1 MPSQNYNFGGN
12 APDRTTGSGD
22 GFFYTDGIAIPQG
35 RIVANGQGPIRVH
48 SIAGYISGVSSPANV
63 SIAFGGASTGTFGV
77 GQSGSA
83 QATGPRGMTGW
94 VANGG
99 SVRVQYN
106 LDRQCYIGR
115 TTDGSKSV
123 IGQNQSFGG
132 FSLAGF
138 FSYVEGPS
146 DPQGVSAAAAG
157 AGQATISWSGPAD
170 DGGSAIL
177 GYTVAYTQDS
187 SFASG
192 VAYVDAGNVP
202 STTISFLEAGKVYY
216 FRVAATNDVTEHFS
230 TKGFYSGTVSALIAT
245 VPGAPTNLSASS
257 GVTEAYLSWVAPS
270 NNGGQAISNYVVEYS
285 TNASFASSF
294 TATMAGTS
302 TTIGGLTNGATY
314 YFRVRA
320 TNSVGT
326 GANSPTAS
334 AYIANAPGAPTSFA
348 LNLSDMGA
356 HLTWAAP
363 ASDGGAPVLDYA
375 VNYGTDPAFGTF
387 STASTTAT
395 FLSLGSLAPNTLYY
409 FRVRARNTVGQGTVS
424 GTASGT
430 TPVRDALDLVR
441 GASVGVGGLHIS
453 LRSNGGAVPTI
464 TLGYVPF
471 GASPAF
477 VGIATVP
484 TGAGGLA
491 IGGGSLNIALAADA
505 AGNLYVIGA
514 SNENYNGIRTYRYA
528 KTGATS
534 WAAATMLTQS
544 LPVAQA
550 PLSQFAAVTVNLG
563 VFVLM
568 RRAGALTAGNLSYAL
583 LDTDNLARG
592 TGTLFRSYEV
602 DPAWLSTPP
611 NAAAPNSGTLDVG
624 HLTPG
629 VDRLV
634 IAANGFAVVDV
645 AASGVVSGVSKSAAG
660 TSLASSWSRVIGV
673 NSGAFA
679 LLSVSG
685 GAITWK
691 FYGTNGALLGQGSYA
706 GANALGGAFDS
717 EWDAYYDRVTD
728 AITVY
733 YLADDSSLKLESFD
747 ISPTTYAASGLA
759 VLTTVLGAGANT
771 RIRVPSGDIDERR
784 VMIEAANLN
793 GGVVNTVGYAEGSG
807 NRSPTSPIIVDEIGY
822 DASTARAFN
831 WTFGDPNPLDT
842 QTAYDFEV
850 QRVSDSVNVHTS
862 GKVASAAGTRT
873 LAANTLANGIG
884 YRWRVRAYD
893 ALSVAGAWSVYDAF
907 TTSALGTL
915 TITSPATDNEAGLI
929 TSSITVAW
937 SYAQADGYVQ
947 TQRRVRVLNTATG
960 GVLSDTGMQASTATN
975 YMVTG
980 LASDVQATI
989 EVSVVTNAPGAPV
1002 VTTTRKVTPSFSK
1015 PMTPLSFATLGES
1028 FVAINIINPAPAGS
1042 RPEVAYND
1050 IERRDTGGTAFV
1062 YVGRAARN
1070 GTYYDHAV
1078 ASGASYDYRV
1088 KGVTL

>member
-115 TTDGSKSV
+115 TTDSNKTVVGAN
-123 IGQNQSFGG
+123 QNFPG

-146 DPQGVSAAAAG
+146 DPRNVSAAAAG
-157 AGQATISWSGPAD
+157 AGQATISWSPPAD
-170 DGGSAIL
+170 DGGSGIL
-177 GYTVAYTQDS
+177 GYTIAYTQDP
-187 SFASG
+187 SFAT
-192 VAYVDAGNVP
+192 VAYFDAGNVP

-216 FRVAATNDVTEHFS
+216 FRVAGTNDVTEHFS

-245 VPGAPTNLSASS
+245 VPNAPTNLSASS
-257 GVTEAYLSWVAPS
+257 GITEAYLSWVAPS
-270 NNGGQAISNYVVEYS
+270 NNGGQPISNYVVEYS

-294 TATMAGTS
+294 TATVPNTS

-334 AYIANAPGAPTSFA
+334 AYIANAPAAPSGVS
-348 LNLSDMGA
+348 LDLGDQGA
-356 HLTWAAP
+356 HITWAAP
-363 ASDGGAPVLDYA
+363 SDGGAPILDYA
-375 VNYGTDPAFGTF
+375 VNYGTDPAFGSF
-387 STASTTAT
+387 STVTTSALVASFAY
-395 FLSLGSLAPNTLYY
+395 LAPNTLYY
-409 FRVRARNTVGQGTVS
+409 FRVRARNTVGQGAASANV
-424 GTASGT
+424 SGT
-430 TPVRDALDLVR
+430 TPGRDSLDLVR
-441 GASVGVGGLHIS
+441 GASVGVGALHVS
-453 LRSNGGAVPTI
+453 LRSTGGAAPTI

-471 GASPAF
+471 GTGNAF
-477 VGIATVP
+477 VTIATVP
-484 TGAGGLA
+484 TGAGGLGIA
-491 IGGGSLNIALAADA
+491 GGALNIALTADGV
-505 AGNLYVIGA
+505 GNLYVVGA
-514 SNENYNGIRTYRYA
+514 SSDDYNGVRAYRYT

-534 WAAATMLTQS
+534 WAAPTTRTQS
-544 LPVAQA
+544 LPTAQA
-550 PLSQFAAVTVNLG
+550 PLSQFAATATAAG

-568 RRAGALTAGNLSYAL
+568 RRAGALTAGNLSYAM
-583 LDTDNLARG
+583 LDVAGLVNG
-592 TGTLFRSYEV
+592 TGALFRSYEV

-611 NAAAPNSGTLDVG
+611 SAAAPNSGTLDVG

-634 IAANGFAVVDV
+634 ITANGFAVVDV
-645 AASGVVSGVSKSAAG
+645 AANGVVSGVSKSAAG
-660 TSLASSWSRVIGV
+660 ASLASSWSRVIGV
-673 NSGAFA
+673 SSGKFA

-685 GAITWK
+685 GAVTWK
-691 FYGTNGALLGQGSYA
+691 FYGTNGATLGQGSYP
-706 GANALGGAFDS
+706 GANALGGAFGD

-733 YLADDSSLKLESFD
+733 YLPDDSSLKLESFD
-747 ISPTTYAASGLA
+747 ISPTTYSASGMA
-759 VLTTVLGAGANT
+759 VLTTVLGAGANG

-784 VMIEAANLN
+784 VMVETANVN
-793 GGVVNTVGYAEGSG
+793 GGVVSTFGYAEVSG
-807 NRSPTSPIIVDEIGY
+807 NRSPTSPVLVDEIGY

-831 WTFGDPNPLDT
+831 WKFGDPNPLDT
-842 QTAYDFEV
+842 QSAYEFEV

-862 GKVASAAGTRT
+862 GKVTAGAETRT
-873 LAANTLANGIG
+873 LAANTLTNGVG
-884 YRWRVRAYD
+884 YRWRVRTYD
-893 ALSVAGAWSVYDAF
+893 ALNVAGAWSVYDAF
-907 TTSALGTL
+907 ATSALGTL
-915 TITSPATDNEAGLI
+915 TITSPAADNEPGLI
-929 TSSITVAW
+929 TSSVAVVW

-947 TQRRVRVLNTATG
+947 TQRRVRVLNTVTG
-960 GVLSDTGMQASTATN
+960 AVLGDTGMQASTANTHT
-975 YMVTG
+975 VTA

-989 EVSVVTNAPGAPV
+989 EVSVTTNAPGAPV
-1002 VTTTRKVTPSFSK
+1002 ITTTRKVTPSYSK
-1015 PMTPLSFATLGES
+1015 PMTPLSFASLGES
-1028 FVAINIINPAPAGS
+1028 FIAINIINPAPAGS
-1042 RPEVAYND
+1042 RPEVSYND
-1050 IERRDTGGTAFV
+1050 IERRNTGGTAFV
-1062 YVGRAARN
+1062 YVGRAGRN